1 MHRAILSCY
10 PERVNPFQKYTIRTL
25 GFLLALST
33 APAWASSGDHSVGL
47 LVGQV
52 WPGGKM
58 ADGIDGG
65 NVAPGL
71 TYEYAASDVFSVY
84 AQGVHSSHGD
94 GSLTVT
100 STTAGLKAHLVYYDK
115 LAPYVLVGAGLYFVN
130 KDFANPLETA
140 HKTNFGFHLG
150 LGADLDVSESA
161 FAGLQLDLHSLFAGN
176 TTLPSGRRVEIS
188 GRWTGFFLRG
198 GIRF

>member
-1 MHRAILSCY
+1 M
-10 PERVNPFQKYTIRTL
+10 IRTL
-25 GFLLALST
+25 GFFMFYFRIAALPLLCLGAL
-33 APAWASSGDHSVGL
+33 PAFAGSGDNSVGL

-52 WPGGKM
+52 WPGGKI

-71 TYEYAASDVFSVY
+71 SYEYAASDVFSVY
-84 AQGVHSSHGD
+84 AQGVRSTHED
-94 GSLTVT
+94 GALTVT

-115 LAPYVLVGAGLYFVN
+115 LAPYVLVGGGLYFVN
-130 KDFANPLETA
+130 KDFASPAETA
-140 HKTNFGFHLG
+140 RKTNFGFHLG
-150 LGADLDVSESA
+150 FGADLDVSDRF
-161 FAGLQLDLHSLFAGN
+161 FAGLQLDLHSLFSGN